1 MLKRIG
7 KFRRAVSRLDNDKKG
22 TAALEFALVA
32 PVFLGF
38 ILAIMETGWLFIRMS
53 LLDAAV
59 VQSSRFIYTGEAQFG
74 EIEQADIEDFI
85 CDNVFV
91 ISKSYC
97 IGHIALELTVIDAF
111 DSTPQD
117 APVCS
122 SVDLPVQ
129 PVTEYDPGQP
139 SEIIFMRVCVLTKL
153 FMPGLGLGASLDKTD
168 DGEYRMT
175 SAIAFMNEPF

>member
-1 MLKRIG
+1 MLKRIR
-7 KFRRAVSRLDNDKKG
+7 KFRREAHRLDHDKTG
-22 TAALEFALVA
+22 AAALEFALLT

-74 EIEQADIEDFI
+74 VIEQSDIEDFI
-85 CDNVFV
+85 CDKVIV

-97 IGHIALELTVIDAF
+97 IGHIALELIVIDTF
-111 DSTPQD
+111 DGIPDD

-129 PVTEYDPGQP
+129 PVTEYDPGQA
-139 SEIIFMRVCVLTKL
+139 SEIVFMRVCVLTKL
-153 FMPGLGLGASLDKTD
+153 FMPGLGLGAGLDQTD
-168 DGEYRMT
+168 DGEFRMT